1 MSHSFVLQANGDS
14 FCTSCGE
21 IRAKGQASLAPCP
34 TPAINNNYNSFTFYF
49 MSHPSGAVGDPPS
62 AGPVSVSPEAFASA
76 FAALGTASTL
86 SSLATQ
92 SDAPLSSSSAI
103 FNATPAAETSSSA
116 SSHVLQRN
124 APLQQSKDSASRPN
138 SSTQAAPLSDE
149 SSAISHPARQ
159 VWFLLWKI
167 NHIKQYRSAH

>member
-34 TPAINNNYNSFTFYF
+34 TPAPPIINNNNHYNSFTFYF
-49 MSHPSGAVGDPPS
+49 MSHPSGAMGDPPS

-76 FAALGTASTL
+76 FAALGAATTL

-92 SDAPLSSSSAI
+92 SDAHFSSSSATL
-103 FNATPAAETSSSA
+103 NATPAAETSSSA
-116 SSHVLQRN
+116 SSYVLQRN
-124 APLQQSKDSASRPN
+124 TPLRQPKDSASRPN
-138 SSTQAAPLSDE
+138 SKTQAAPLSNE
-149 SSAISHPARQ
+149 PRAISHPARQ
-159 VWFLLWKI
+159 V
-167 NHIKQYRSAH
+167 